1 MSVDERKHQI
11 FSNGV
16 RHRKHRDFERESTR
30 DLLVRGHRTKM
41 VHTQRD
47 VAGFELMENIF
58 RSVQFYYTPILVY
71 FGSLGNC
78 LSVIVFFGT
87 KLCQY
92 SSSIYLG
99 ALAISDTGF
108 LLSVFVVW
116 LNMLE
121 VGLFNRPGFCQ
132 FFIYLTTLCSFMSVW
147 LVVAFTIERFIAV
160 QYPLYRQSMCT
171 VSRAKAAVATL
182 TGLAMIL
189 CSPVL
194 WFSAPRFEYNEE
206 GNVTECGHLAEG
218 LESWATVYNA
228 IDTVLTFAIPFA
240 VIIVLNILIARA
252 IYRHIKIRKSLTN
265 EPHIAKVRQPYMQ
278 SHRNNLAQTKITK
291 MLLVVS
297 SVFLCFNLPA
307 YVLRIHAFLHFQ
319 ENNAP
324 RSVELVQQ
332 VCNLLFNT
340 NFGINFILYCA
351 TGQNFRRAIRF
362 MFLRR
367 FRRRD
372 VTITQMTSHG
382 TQNVSKF
389 VRPNSATVRR
399 HAIVFTEPW
408 EEFHELKVI
417 SQ

>member
-1 MSVDERKHQI
+1 MVHAQ
-11 FSNGV
+11 
-16 RHRKHRDFERESTR
+16 R
-30 DLLVRGHRTKM
+30 DLV
-41 VHTQRD
+41 
-47 VAGFELMENIF
+47 ELDLTENVL
-58 RSVQFYYTPILVY
+58 RSVQLYYTPMLVY

-108 LLSVFVVW
+108 LISVFVVW
-116 LNMLE
+116 LNMVE

-171 VSRAKAAVATL
+171 VARAKLTVAIL
-182 TGLAMIL
+182 TVLGVIL

-194 WFSAPRFEYNEE
+194 WFSAPRLQHNEK
-206 GNVTECGHLAEG
+206 GNVTECHLAEG
-218 LESWATVYNA
+218 LESWAIVYNV
-228 IDTVLTFAIPFA
+228 IDTVLTFAIPFT
-240 VIIVLNILIARA
+240 VIIILNVLIARA

-265 EPHIAKVRQPYMQ
+265 EPRIVKERQPCVQ
-278 SHRNNLAQTKITK
+278 NFRNNLAQTKITK

-297 SVFLCFNLPA
+297 SAFLCFNLPA

-319 ENNAP
+319 EDNNAP
-324 RSVELVQQ
+324 RSVEMAQQ

-351 TGQNFRRAIRF
+351 TGQNFRRAIRS
-362 MFLRR
+362 MFLKR
-367 FRRRD
+367 FHRKN
-372 VTITQMTSHG
+372 VTVTQVSNQG
-382 TQNVSKF
+382 TQNVSSF
-389 VRPNSATVRR
+389 TRPTSGTTRR

-408 EEFHELKVI
+408 EEFHELNVRVKNVTSI
-417 SQ
+417 

>member
-1 MSVDERKHQI
+1 MSVDERKHKI
-11 FSNGV
+11 FSSV
-16 RHRKHRDFERESTR
+16 ARHRKHSGTERGSDGISLFEIIA
-30 DLLVRGHRTKM
+30 TKM
-41 VHTQRD
+41 V
-47 VAGFELMENIF
+47 ELIENIF
-58 RSVQFYYTPILVY
+58 RGVQFYYTPLLVY

-108 LLSVFVVW
+108 LISVFVVW

-160 QYPLYRQSMCT
+160 QYPLYRQSICT
-171 VSRAKAAVATL
+171 VARAKTMVAIL

-194 WFSAPRFEYNEE
+194 WFSAPSSQNKED

-218 LESWATVYNA
+218 LESWATVYNI

-240 VIIVLNILIARA
+240 VIVVLNVLIARA
-252 IYRHIKIRKSLTN
+252 IYRHIKIRKSLTI
-265 EPHIAKVRQPYMQ
+265 EPQIE
-278 SHRNNLAQTKITK
+278 SNNLAQTKITK

-307 YVLRIHAFLHFQ
+307 YVFRIHAFLHFQ
-319 ENNAP
+319 GNNAAP
-324 RSVELVQQ
+324 RSVELAQQ

-351 TGQNFRRAIRF
+351 TGQNFRRAIRC
-362 MFLRR
+362 MFLKR
-367 FRRRD
+367 FSKRN
-372 VTITQMTSHG
+372 VTITQVSSHG
-382 TQNVSKF
+382 SQKVSKC
-389 VRPNSATVRR
+389 VPQNSTTVRR

-408 EEFHELKVI
+408 EEFHELNVV

>member
-1 MSVDERKHQI
+1 
-11 FSNGV
+11 
-16 RHRKHRDFERESTR
+16 
-30 DLLVRGHRTKM
+30 M
-41 VHTQRD
+41 V
-47 VAGFELMENIF
+47 ELIENIF
-58 RSVQFYYTPILVY
+58 RGIQFYYTPILVY

-108 LLSVFVVW
+108 LASVFVVW

-132 FFIYLTTLCSFMSVW
+132 FFIYLTTLCSFTSVW

-160 QYPLYRQSMCT
+160 QYPFYRRSMCT
-171 VSRAKAAVATL
+171 VARAKVMVAAL

-194 WFSAPRFEYNEE
+194 WFSAPRFEHNEK

-218 LESWATVYNA
+218 LESWAAVYNV
-228 IDTVLTFAIPFA
+228 IDTVLTFAIPFV
-240 VIIVLNILIARA
+240 VIVILNVLIARA
-252 IYRHIKIRKSLTN
+252 IYRHIKIRKSLTI
-265 EPHIAKVRQPYMQ
+265 EPQIAKERQPCAQ
-278 SHRNNLAQTKITK
+278 NPRNNLAQTKITK

-319 ENNAP
+319 ESNAP
-324 RSVELVQQ
+324 RYVELAQQ
-332 VCNLLFNT
+332 VSNLLFNT

-351 TGQNFRRAIRF
+351 TGQNFRRAIRCI
-362 MFLRR
+362 FLKRFHRR
-367 FRRRD
+367 NL
-372 VTITQMTSHG
+372 TITQVSSNGM
-382 TQNVSKF
+382 QNVPIA
-389 VRPNSATVRR
+389 RQNNATHDRDQGTTGR
-399 HAIVFTEPW
+399 
-408 EEFHELKVI
+408 I
-417 SQ
+417 SRTKHYLTVKDVTNI